1 MNQVIGNN
9 EIYYMFTCPRMFY
22 FFLQDE
28 TDNVGVENA
37 LENDRIRNVQEYFKN
52 ISWVD
57 AKKDPLI
64 TKRTAN
70 NEADILNPIIEGS
83 IDGIKLQIAVH
94 ALIRKKDRYQI
105 VVSHLSRRPSK
116 RHHVIAST
124 FLSLAK
130 VNGLAVSDNIIF
142 LRKKSMKIQRIK
154 DEGYKLFL
162 QTFQKIANSQEPP
175 AAAGTR
181 ICNFCGYWE
190 KCHSLNV
197 DDRTKLPV
205 SSIRGIG
212 ANMSF
217 IMKSFGIETLGDLIE
232 IPLRKELDE
241 KIKNIRRYKLQAF
254 SYVKD
259 TALFL
264 TEPDLLIKN
273 DQNDGVYFDI
283 EADDTPYLFGFLQND
298 AYRYF
303 LLDDNN
309 SRNSQIGAIMKYVG
323 MLKVNLYHY
332 CEYEN
337 RVLSELSNEL
347 KQKIGNEDKENLRN
361 KFLRSFF
368 ETPMID
374 IYEIIIKN
382 IYTPLRHY
390 SLKSIAKWL
399 GFKWRIGLDG
409 RSSIQEYRRWLNT
422 GNKKHLEAL
431 LLYNEDDCRATQ
443 VVKEWISNPSSFDHK
458 YIILNRGDV
467 DDILKRK

>member
-1 MNQVIGNN
+1 MNQIIGNN

-28 TDNVGVENA
+28 ADNVVVENA
-37 LENDRIRNVQEYFKN
+37 LENDRIRNVKDYFKN
-52 ISWVD
+52 ISWVN
-57 AKKDPLI
+57 AKKNSEI

-70 NEADILNPIIEGS
+70 NEADILNPMIEGS

-124 FLSLAK
+124 FIFLSK
-130 VNGLAVSDNIIF
+130 VNGLAVSENIIF
-142 LRKKSMKIQRIK
+142 LRKRTMKIQRIN
-154 DEGYKLFL
+154 DEGFKLFL
-162 QTFQKIANSQEPP
+162 QTYQKIANSQESPP
-175 AAAGTR
+175 ASGTR

-212 ANMSF
+212 SNMSAV
-217 IMKSFGIETLGDLIE
+217 MKAFGIDTLGDLIE
-232 IPLRKELDE
+232 IPLSKELDE
-241 KIKNIRRYKLQAF
+241 RIKNISRYKLQAF

-264 TEPDLLIKN
+264 TEPELLIKN
-273 DQNDGVYFDI
+273 DQNKGVFFDI
-283 EADDTPYLFGFLQND
+283 EADDTPYLFGFLYND
-298 AYRYF
+298 DYKYF
-303 LLDDNN
+303 LIDDNN
-309 SRNSQIGAIMKYVG
+309 SRNTQIAEIMKYVEQ
-323 MLKVNLYHY
+323 LKVNLYHY

-337 RVLSELSNEL
+337 RVLKELSNEL
-347 KQKIGNEDKENLRN
+347 KQQFSNEDK
-361 KFLRSFF
+361 
-368 ETPMID
+368 MID
-374 IYEIIIKN
+374 IYEIFIKN
-382 IYTPLRHY
+382 IFTPLRHY

-422 GNKKHLEAL
+422 GNRKHLEAL
-431 LLYNEDDCRATQ
+431 LYYNEDDCRATR
-443 VVKEWISNPSSFDHK
+443 VVKQWISSPSFFEHK
-458 YIILNRGDV
+458 YIILNRRDV

>member
-28 TDNVGVENA
+28 TDNVVVENA
-37 LENDRIRNVQEYFKN
+37 LENDRIRNVKDYFKN

-57 AKKDPLI
+57 AKKNPEI
-64 TKRTAN
+64 TKRTVQ
-70 NEADILNPIIEGS
+70 NEADILNPILEGS
-83 IDGIKLQIAVH
+83 IKGIKLKLAVH
-94 ALIRKKDRYQI
+94 ALIRKKDKYHI
-105 VVSHLSRRPSK
+105 VISHLSRRPSK
-116 RHHVIAST
+116 RHHVIASS
-124 FLSLAK
+124 FIFLAK
-130 VNGLAVSDNIIF
+130 LNGLSVSDNIIF
-142 LRKKSMKIQRIK
+142 LRKKSMKTQKIK
-154 DEGYKLFL
+154 EDGYLLFL
-162 QTFQKIANSQEPP
+162 KTFREIAKSQEPP
-175 AAAGTR
+175 AATGTR

-190 KCHSLNV
+190 KCHSFNV

-212 ANMSF
+212 ANMSSV
-217 IMKSFGIETLGDLIE
+217 MKSYGINTLGDLID
-232 IPLRKELDE
+232 IPLRNELEE
-241 KIKNIRRYKLQAF
+241 KIKNIRRYKLQAY

-264 TEPDLLIKN
+264 TKPDLLITNN
-273 DQNDGVYFDI
+273 DNNGVYFDI
-283 EADDTPYLFGFLQND
+283 EADDNPYLFGFLQND
-298 AYRYF
+298 QYQYF
-303 LLDDNN
+303 LINDND
-309 SRNSQIGAIMKYVG
+309 SRKSQIEDIIKYVEQ
-323 MLKVNLYHY
+323 LKVNLYHY

-337 RVLSELSNEL
+337 RVLRELSNEL
-347 KQKIGNEDKENLRN
+347 KQQFKNEGNGDLKN
-361 KFLRSFF
+361 KFLKSFF

-374 IYEIIIKN
+374 VYEIIIKN
-382 IYTPLRHY
+382 VFAPLRHY

-443 VVKEWISNPSSFDHK
+443 VVKEWISNPSSYNHK
-458 YIILNRGDV
+458 HIILNRRDV

>member
-22 FFLQDE
+22 FLLQEE
-28 TDNVGVENA
+28 TANVVVENA
-37 LENDRIRNVQEYFKN
+37 LENDRIQNVKEYFKN

-57 AKKDPLI
+57 AKKDIDI
-64 TKRTAN
+64 TKRTAK

-83 IDGIKLQIAVH
+83 INGIKLRIAVH
-94 ALIRKKDRYQI
+94 ALIRKKEKYQI
-105 VVSHLSRRPSK
+105 VLSHLSRRPSK
-116 RHHVIAST
+116 RHQVIAST
-124 FLSLAK
+124 FKFLS
-130 VNGLAVSDNIIF
+130 VQNGIPMSDSIIF

-154 DEGYKLFL
+154 TDGFQLFL
-162 QTFQKIANSQEPP
+162 DTFQEIVNRKDPP
-175 AAAGTR
+175 AASGTR

-190 KCHSLNV
+190 KCHSFNV
-197 DDRTKLPV
+197 DDRSKLPV

-212 ANMSF
+212 ANMTSNLKKYN
-217 IMKSFGIETLGDLIE
+217 IDNLGDLIDH
-232 IPLRKELDE
+232 PLTKELDE

-254 SYVKD
+254 SYVND

-264 TEPDLLIKN
+264 KEPEVLIPN
-273 DQNDGVYFDI
+273 DQKGGVYFDI
-283 EADDTPYLFGFLQND
+283 EADDSPYLFGFLDNND
-298 AYRYF
+298 YKYF
-303 LLDDNN
+303 LIDDNN
-309 SRNSQIGAIMKYVG
+309 SRNNQITAIMKYIQT
-323 MLKVNLYHY
+323 LKVNLYHY

-337 RVLSELSNEL
+337 RVLRELSHEL
-347 KQKIGNEDKENLRN
+347 KQQLKNEDKSYLGN
-361 KFLRSFF
+361 KILKSFF

-382 IYTPLRHY
+382 IFTPLRHY

-443 VVKEWISNPSSFDHK
+443 VVKEWISNPSSFEHK
-458 YIILNRGDV
+458 YIILNRRDV
-467 DDILKRK
+467 DDILKTK